1 MELSDIQALAERL
14 EKFKDGYFNEA
25 NTKQSLILPFVRMLG
40 YDTDNPTEVTLE
52 YEASFGVKKNARV
65 DIAVMREGIPSIFI
79 ECKPLGMALD
89 ITKVSQLFA
98 YFAACPDTR
107 IGILTNGREY
117 QIFSDTVT
125 KGVMDKTPFLSFD
138 ITSFDKGGLPTV
150 QKLGKDAWDLDFVLK
165 TARRLKNLATVK
177 KQIRKDATTPDDDV
191 VRHFASLCHCGKMTQ
206 SVIDDFRPLVV
217 QAFREY
223 IAESTVEPTPNP
235 APVPEPEPNP
245 TPGIVTHDS
254 EKFAYVT
261 VKTLMGET
269 VDPSRIQM
277 HDYKGFCAVQLD
289 GTPRKTICR
298 FFWFEPVQPD
308 GTIGKDAAIEIL
320 SNGKDGEPVRH
331 SLATV
336 EDILPFK
343 EELAQAVR
351 SYLEGETA

>member
-40 YDTDNPTEVTLE
+40 YDTDNPLEVTLE
-52 YEASFGVKKNARV
+52 YAASFGVKKDARV
-65 DIAVMREGIPSIFI
+65 DIAVMREGTPSIFI
-79 ECKPLGMALD
+79 ECKPLGVALD

-107 IGILTNGREY
+107 IGILTNGRQY
-117 QIFSDTVT
+117 QIFSDTRT

-138 ITSFDKGGLPTV
+138 ITSFAKCDLPTL
-150 QKLGKDAWDLDFVLK
+150 QKLSKEAWDLESVL
-165 TARRLKNLATVK
+165 AAANRLKNLATIK
-177 KQIRKDATTPDDDV
+177 KQIRKDATEPDDDV
-191 VRHFASLCHCGKMTQ
+191 VRHFASPCHGGKKMMQ
-206 SVIDDFRPLVV
+206 SVIDEFRPLVV

-223 IAESTVEPTPNP
+223 VAECMVDPSPKLDTE
-235 APVPEPEPNP
+235 PEPEP
-245 TPGIVTHDS
+245 TTGIVTHDS

-261 VKTLMGET
+261 VKTLLGGT
-269 VDPSRIQM
+269 VEPSRIQM

-320 SNGKDGEPVRH
+320 SNGKDGAPVRH
-331 SLATV
+331 QLATV
-336 EDILPFK
+336 EDILPFAD
-343 EELAQAVR
+343 ELVQAVR
-351 SYLEGETA
+351 SYLEADG